1 MIAGVIPAIWW
12 IAAGLTA
19 AAIAYLLL
27 AVAVA
32 AAYRPRF
39 GPGWPHPPEVVM
51 FKPMYGLEDGLEEA
65 VVSCLAQEIDCPI
78 RYVFGVHHADDPALD
93 LARRVAARFPDRK
106 AEFVV
111 DGTVHGLNPKV
122 SNLVNIARA
131 GGLSD
136 IVVLT
141 DSDTFMAPGELQE
154 AIDALSASGVGAA
167 TALYRARPGIPYE
180 SVRMFGAW
188 FLDYWFLPMAALHAR
203 LGPLAVTY
211 APVTAIRRDVLDEI
225 GGLKVLAD
233 EFADDNALGRL
244 VRQAGY
250 EVVFTP
256 RTAETLANDATLR
269 DLFTHELRWS
279 RTVRGLDPIGFVA
292 SVVTHSG
299 PIPLLLLLQPGWIA
313 AGGIVLPV
321 LLRWLLARLVVG
333 RFGRAQGLKTP
344 GPIGL
349 WLRDQFNFAVWLSAF
364 FVSHVDWRG
373 QRIALDGS
381 HKDRRTEQEAVG

>member
-1 MIAGVIPAIWW
+1 MIPAIWW
-12 IAAGLTA
+12 FVAGLTA

-27 AVAVA
+27 ALAVTF
-32 AAYRPRF
+32 AYRPRF
-39 GPGWPHPPEVVM
+39 GPGWSHPPEVAM

-65 VVSCLAQEIDCPI
+65 VATCLAQEIDCPI
-78 RYVFGVHHADDPALD
+78 RYVFGVHNATDPALE

-106 AEFVV
+106 VEFVV
-111 DGTVHGLNPKV
+111 DGTVHGLSPKV
-122 SNLVNIARA
+122 TNLVNIARA
-131 GGLSD
+131 GGLSEV
-136 IVVLT
+136 VVLT
-141 DSDTFMAPGELQE
+141 DSDTVMAPGELQE
-154 AIDALSASGVGAA
+154 AIDALSAPGVGAA
-167 TALYRARPGIPYE
+167 TALYRARPGIPNE
-180 SVRMFGAW
+180 PVRMFGAW

-211 APVTAIRRDVLDEI
+211 APVTAIRRDVLEEI
-225 GGLKVLAD
+225 GGFEALAD

-244 VRQAGY
+244 VRQAGH

-256 RTAETLANDATLR
+256 RAAETLANDATLR
-269 DLFTHELRWS
+269 DLFIHELRWS
-279 RTVRGLDPIGFVA
+279 RTVRGLDPLGFCA

-313 AGGIVLPV
+313 AFGIAIPI

-333 RFGRAQGLKTP
+333 RFGRAPGLRTP
-344 GPIGL
+344 GPVGL

-373 QRIALDGS
+373 QRIALGGS
-381 HKDRRTEQEAVG
+381 REDRRPEREATG